1 MGSHLAIAAVTN
13 ELSTSVKKVV
23 LWGLMSYPSPV
34 IYPCGDL
41 RDVEAVKALVV
52 NGTEDGLIKSTY
64 GGSLADKAAN
74 FEARMPPRCRSKIT
88 PTTSEEDVV
97 SSRCAKRGREGYTH
111 FVTIKGGNH
120 SGCGHYGPQMF
131 PIPDGIRSITL
142 DEQQLQM
149 AEVTADFLLD
159 KLII

>member
-1 MGSHLAIAAVTN
+1 M
-13 ELSTSVKKVV
+13 KKVV
-23 LWGLMSYPSPV
+23 LWGVMSYPSPL

-41 RDVEAVKALVV
+41 RDVEDAKALVV

-64 GGSLADKAAN
+64 GGSPEDKAAD
-74 FEARMPPRCRSKIT
+74 FEARMPPRYLSKVS
-88 PTTSEEDVV
+88 PTTTEEDAV
-97 SSRCAKRGREGYTH
+97 SSRGEERGRGGYTY

-120 SGCGHYGPQMF
+120 SGCAHYGPQMF